1 MPGEIIGEG
10 LAFVLKLLWRLAV
23 ELILE
28 LLIIGGGRL
37 LIHLVRPRSEPGEF
51 VCAVVGVSFWV
62 AVGLL
67 VYGFTSAVAA

>member
-28 LLIIGGGRL
+28 LNRPGFFGGS
-37 LIHLVRPRSEPGEF
+37 LV
-51 VCAVVGVSFWV
+51 
-62 AVGLL
+62 
-67 VYGFTSAVAA
+67 